1 MAPRMRGKHVVITGA
16 SSGIGRA
23 LAVAFG
29 AEGATVWMGARR
41 EKELRDAARE
51 VTDAGGLAQP
61 LKLDVTD
68 DRSVAAFARK
78 VETCDVLVNNAGIG
92 GSGRIDD
99 MDVDTWR
106 RVMDTNLTGP
116 FLVTKA
122 LLPKLRE
129 REGRR
134 QVVNVVSVVG
144 KSAFAG
150 GGAYTASKF
159 GLRGWTESIAA
170 ELAEEGIRVT
180 AVLPGYVA
188 TAMTVGNEDPDVPA
202 GALRTP
208 LVRGAAA
215 KAKMIQPDEL
225 AKHVV
230 ELCLLPESMFV
241 DEITVWPWKMY
252 AD

>member
-1 MAPRMRGKHVVITGA
+1 MKGKHAVVTGA

-23 LAVAFG
+23 LAAAFG
-29 AEGATVWMGARR
+29 AEGATVWLGARR
-41 EKELRDAARE
+41 EKELREAARE
-51 VTDAGGLAQP
+51 VEEAGGTGMP

-68 DRSVAAFARK
+68 GRSVAAFAKK
-78 VETCDVLVNNAGIG
+78 VDACDVLVNNAGIG
-92 GSGRIDD
+92 GSGTVDE
-99 MDVDTWR
+99 MDVETWR
-106 RVMDTNLTGP
+106 RVLDTNVTGP

-122 LLPKLRE
+122 LLPTMRKAK
-129 REGRR
+129 GRR
-134 QVVNVVSVVG
+134 QIVNIVSVVG

-150 GGAYTASKF
+150 GGAYTTSKF
-159 GLRGWTESIAA
+159 ALRGWTESLAA

-188 TAMTVGNEDPDVPA
+188 T
-202 GALRTP
+202 P
-208 LVRGAAA
+208 LVGGP
-215 KAKMIQPDEL
+215 KTKMIAPDDL
-225 AKHVV
+225 AKHIV